1 METQIKPL
9 VKTHWKK
16 VFNSDYLGSCDLEDG
31 KDLKAVI
38 KSVSIREVKGTSGKK
53 QNCNVAV
60 FTDPKIKPMI
70 LNVTNC
76 KIVKTFAGTSFI
88 EDWKNIPV
96 IIYVKDGIKAFDE
109 ITEGLRIRPVQPA
122 MNKPKLTPESQAWT
136 QAITFLKGSGTI
148 AKIREKY
155 ELSEINESKL
165 QEAVLS

>member
-1 METQIKPL
+1 MTTI
-9 VKTHWKK
+9 KTHWKK

-38 KSVSIREVKGTSGKK
+38 KSVSIQEVKGTEGKK

-70 LNVTNC
+70 LNATNC
-76 KIVKTFAGTSFI
+76 KTVKKFAKTPFI

-96 IIYVKDGIKAFDE
+96 QIYVKDDIKAFGE
-109 ITEGLRIRPVQPA
+109 TTEGLRIRPVQPN
-122 MNKPKLTPESQAWT
+122 MSKPKLIPGCQAWPG
-136 QAITFLKGSGTI
+136 AVNFLKGEGTLD
-148 AKIREKY
+148 KIRERY
-155 ELSEINESKL
+155 ELSPENEIKL